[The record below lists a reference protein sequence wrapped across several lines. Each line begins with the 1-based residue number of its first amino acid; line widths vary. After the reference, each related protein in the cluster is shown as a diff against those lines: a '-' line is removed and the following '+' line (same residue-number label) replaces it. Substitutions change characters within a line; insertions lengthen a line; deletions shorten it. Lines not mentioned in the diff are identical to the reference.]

1 MAVSTP
7 AKDLW
12 SWFPAAVNPNVPRI
26 GPAIASAATIAPTF
40 PVHHVTGTAAIV
52 TITPPTADFQGEICL
67 IADAIWTWTA
77 AGNIGIAGTV
87 TAAGKAV
94 WFTYDPATSKWYPDK
109 VA

>member
-12 SWFPAAVNPNVPRI
+12 GWFSAQIFSTARI
-26 GPAIASAATIAPTF
+26 GPAIASAATIAPTY
-40 PVHHVTGTAAIV
+40 PVHHVTGTTAIV
-52 TITPPTADFQGEICL
+52 TITPPDAAFSGEICL

-94 WFTYDPATSKWYPDK
+94 WFTYDPATAKWYPDK